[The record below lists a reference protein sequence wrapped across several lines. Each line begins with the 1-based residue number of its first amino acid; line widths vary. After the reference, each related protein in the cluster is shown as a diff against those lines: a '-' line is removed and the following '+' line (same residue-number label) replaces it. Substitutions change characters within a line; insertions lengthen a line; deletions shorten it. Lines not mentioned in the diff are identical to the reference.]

1 MHKRRRLGQ
10 HFMVDE
16 RILQEE
22 VECADVSD
30 KDTVLEVGPGMG
42 ALTKHLVE
50 RAGKVIAIE
59 KDRALGMMIRDTF
72 PDVELIEGDAM
83 KVEWPSFN
91 KMVSNIPYR
100 ISSPLTFRLLE
111 HDFDVA
117 VLTYQ
122 KEFAERLVAY
132 AGEMAYSR
140 LSVMAYYRA
149 EMEYLETIPRNAF
162 KPQPKVES
170 AIVRIR
176 PRKEPPFYVEDEKLF
191 EDVVRT
197 LFSARR
203 KMVRSALRP
212 KYGVVDTE
220 FADMRAEELTPDEI
234 GEISNLIH
242 RIKQEKQENSG

>member
-1 MHKRRRLGQ
+1 
-10 HFMVDE
+10 MVDE
-16 RILQEE
+16 RILLREIEYAGINEE
-22 VECADVSD
+22 
-30 KDTVLEVGPGMG
+30 DTVLEVGPGMG
-42 ALTKHLVE
+42 ALTKYLVDS
-50 RAGKVIAIE
+50 AGSVHAIE
-59 KDRALGMMIRDTF
+59 KDRALAMVIRETF
-72 PDVELIEGDAM
+72 PEVHLIEGDAM
-83 KVEWPSFN
+83 KVEWPKFD

-122 KEFAERLVAY
+122 REFAERLVAY
-132 AGEMAYSR
+132 AGDIAYSR

-170 AIVRIR
+170 AIVRIK
-176 PRKEPPFYVEDEKLF
+176 PRKEPPFHVEDEALF

-212 KYGVVDTE
+212 KYGVVDTD
-220 FADMRAEELTPDEI
+220 FGDMRAEELTPGEI
-234 GEISNLIH
+234 AHISNLIYAL
-242 RIKQEKQENSG
+242 RAEKSR